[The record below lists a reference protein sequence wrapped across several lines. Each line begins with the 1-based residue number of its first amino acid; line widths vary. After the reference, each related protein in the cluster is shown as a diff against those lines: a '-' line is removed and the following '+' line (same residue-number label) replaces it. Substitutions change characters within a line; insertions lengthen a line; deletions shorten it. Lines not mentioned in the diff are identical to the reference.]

1 ESFSAL
7 YNRSLS
13 FIHEVSTHSAG
24 KNIAVVTHG
33 GVIRA
38 MLAHALNMPLKG
50 LFRIVVDY
58 ASVTHISFSAEV
70 PSVRFVNR

>member
-1 ESFSAL
+1 
-7 YNRSLS
+7 
-13 FIHEVSTHSAG
+13 
-24 KNIAVVTHG
+24 
-33 GVIRA
+33 

-58 ASVTHISFSAEV
+58 ASVTHISFGAEV